1 MRKKQKNGML
11 QKMLMAAVFLLVL
24 TVIPPQTAR
33 AASGTVYTCSVT
45 PSYSNPVTGEIE
57 DAGGEAGY
65 ATGQGMVQ
73 SVVYSTGILE
83 VTDSGEYYLTV
94 RLGMMDYA
102 SGHSFWVQNVGDSG
116 WSAPAVGQ
124 TGSGSDGNG
133 TTADICIQV
142 PSENCVVRASMYV
155 EPMGREVIYYFY
167 PSGYSEGNTTDMT
180 ATMVTAASGSSETAN
195 NTSGAST
202 NASASSV
209 ASLRLPLEEMLCLAV
224 RLPKRQQ
231 SRARRKKQ
239 KNRLICKAVLP
250 KQRHRLHQIHQSVMQ
265 KD

>member
-1 MRKKQKNGML
+1 MRKKQKDGML

-24 TVIPPQTAR
+24 TVIPQETAR

-83 VTDSGEYYLTV
+83 VTDGGEYYLTV

-180 ATMVTAASGSSETAN
+180 ATMVTAASGSSETAKQYIWCKYKCIYIIRGIICVCRWRKCC
-195 NTSGAST
+195 TWQ
-202 NASASSV
+202 
-209 ASLRLPLEEMLCLAV
+209 CIF
-224 RLPKRQQ
+224 
-231 SRARRKKQ
+231 RRDNKAEFFGRNKK
-239 KNRLICKAVLP
+239 NV
-250 KQRHRLHQIHQSVMQ
+250 
-265 KD
+265 

>member
-133 TTADICIQV
+133 TTADIWYSSSQRKLCGKSIHV
-142 PSENCVVRASMYV
+142 CRADGKRGHLLFLSERIFR
-155 EPMGREVIYYFY
+155 GKYY
-167 PSGYSEGNTTDMT
+167 GYDSNYGD
-180 ATMVTAASGSSETAN
+180 GSI
-195 NTSGAST
+195 
-202 NASASSV
+202 
-209 ASLRLPLEEMLCLAV
+209 
-224 RLPKRQQ
+224 RQQ
-231 SRARRKKQ
+231 
-239 KNRLICKAVLP
+239 
-250 KQRHRLHQIHQSVMQ
+250 
-265 KD
+265 

>member
-102 SGHSFWVQNVGDSG
+102 SGHSFWVDRKS
-116 WSAPAVGQ
+116 
-124 TGSGSDGNG
+124 
-133 TTADICIQV
+133 
-142 PSENCVVRASMYV
+142 VV
-155 EPMGREVIYYFY
+155 
-167 PSGYSEGNTTDMT
+167 
-180 ATMVTAASGSSETAN
+180 
-195 NTSGAST
+195 
-202 NASASSV
+202 
-209 ASLRLPLEEMLCLAV
+209 
-224 RLPKRQQ
+224 
-231 SRARRKKQ
+231 
-239 KNRLICKAVLP
+239 
-250 KQRHRLHQIHQSVMQ
+250 
-265 KD
+265 

>member
-94 RLGMMDYA
+94 RLGMMD
-102 SGHSFWVQNVGDSG
+102 SGFRMWVI
-116 WSAPAVGQ
+116 PAGLLRQ
-124 TGSGSDGNG
+124 WD
-133 TTADICIQV
+133 
-142 PSENCVVRASMYV
+142 R
-155 EPMGREVIYYFY
+155 REA
-167 PSGYSEGNTTDMT
+167 E
-180 ATMVTAASGSSETAN
+180 VTETER
-195 NTSGAST
+195 
-202 NASASSV
+202 
-209 ASLRLPLEEMLCLAV
+209 LRIFVFKFPAKTV
-224 RLPKRQQ
+224 W
-231 SRARRKKQ
+231 
-239 KNRLICKAVLP
+239 
-250 KQRHRLHQIHQSVMQ
+250 
-265 KD
+265 

>member
-167 PSGYSEGNTTDMT
+167 PIGYSEGD
-180 ATMVTAASGSSETAN
+180 GSI
-195 NTSGAST
+195 
-202 NASASSV
+202 
-209 ASLRLPLEEMLCLAV
+209 
-224 RLPKRQQ
+224 RQQ
-231 SRARRKKQ
+231 
-239 KNRLICKAVLP
+239 
-250 KQRHRLHQIHQSVMQ
+250 
-265 KD
+265 